1 MESMDGKP
9 FTSRSSEWEGDLEVW
24 LREQAGDNRERLRRL
39 RQNLCR
45 ARERDLTPRQREVM
59 ILYYDQGIN
68 IPQIARRLEVNPSTV
83 SRTIRR
89 GRERLYRCLRYS
101 L

>member
-1 MESMDGKP
+1 MDGKP
-9 FTSRSSEWEGDLEVW
+9 FTSRSSEWGGDLTVW
-24 LREQAGDNRERLRRL
+24 LREQAGDNQEQLHRL
-39 RQNLCR
+39 RQNLDR

-59 ILYYDQGIN
+59 TLYYDQGVN